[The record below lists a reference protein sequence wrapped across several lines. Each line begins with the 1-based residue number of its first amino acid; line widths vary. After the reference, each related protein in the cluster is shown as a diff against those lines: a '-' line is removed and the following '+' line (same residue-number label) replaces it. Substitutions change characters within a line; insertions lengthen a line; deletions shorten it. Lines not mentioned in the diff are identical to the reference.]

1 MIRWT
6 LGRHHLR
13 GPAQPEPT
21 RDEHLDLFLELTRGG
36 PLATWRLPARV
47 VPRTPFEA
55 RRLPFHR
62 NVYLRQRGPVIGR
75 GWIELIAFGTAR
87 VFRADD
93 DACRLAL
100 DVNRAGARSGL
111 VGRWPKS
118 LLLELE
124 RHIPPVT
131 SDRDKIR
138 QVLLNLLGNAVKFTD
153 KGTVMLRVRKIDNS
167 VVFDVEDTGLGI
179 APKHLDQLFFF
190 PFYSEVRPA
199 VLDCSVG
206 SHLDVPMN

>member
-124 RHIPPVT
+124 RQDAVAAPAAVTPTGPPSRPP
-131 SDRDKIR
+131 SDP
-138 QVLLNLLGNAVKFTD
+138 NPPTTD
-153 KGTVMLRVRKIDNS
+153 RWI
-167 VVFDVEDTGLGI
+167 GI
-179 APKHLDQLFFF
+179 F
-190 PFYSEVRPA
+190 RPI
-199 VLDCSVG
+199 G
-206 SHLDVPMN
+206 